1 MQVMLDGCQEKHR
14 IQLTC
19 FISNTCTLQRRKT
32 NSLSNT
38 EADTGGVLYK
48 RMLKSIGPTAL

>member
-19 FISNTCTLQRRKT
+19 FISDTCTLRRGKT
-32 NSLSNT
+32 NSLSNA
-38 EADTGGVLYK
+38 EAATGGVLYK
-48 RMLKSIGPTAL
+48 RMLKDVKEH

>member
-19 FISNTCTLQRRKT
+19 FISDTCTLRRRKT
-32 NSLSNT
+32 NSLSNA
-38 EADTGGVLYK
+38 EAATGGVLYK
-48 RMLKSIGPTAL
+48 RMLKGIRPATL